1 MAIFLFSDRCRKRK
15 NCELPTLEYFTWK
28 TLYSSCRAARQLLY
42 SVSTFLTFR
51 QLNCGLVQISCPDIK
66 YCFRV
71 IGGE

>member
-28 TLYSSCRAARQLLY
+28 TLY